1 MRCRSRARDTLCS
14 AFHKPQLDRVNRNG
28 ALERAFISQR
38 PNRSRRPLVK
48 GLRMRN
54 SDFLRAQ
61 AEKCIALSRATFDL
75 TVAGR
80 LRTMAAELRAQAAE
94 EDDHEGI
101 SAQWAERD
109 RAVRSKSRRN

>member
-1 MRCRSRARDTLCS
+1 
-14 AFHKPQLDRVNRNG
+14 
-28 ALERAFISQR
+28 
-38 PNRSRRPLVK
+38 
-48 GLRMRN
+48 MRN

-94 EDDHEGI
+94 EDDHERV
-101 SAQWAERD
+101 SAQWAELNRPAK
-109 RAVRSKSRRN
+109 RKSQRN